1 MKKTFVLHINGFPG
15 TGKLTIAKEIAKWE
29 NTHLIDNH
37 MLNNPVFALVRTD
50 GKSKIPSEAWDS
62 IRSIRKIVLD
72 GMVSFSKPSLNFVF
86 TNALCQEDK
95 EEIKIFQQ
103 IQNAAIKRGS
113 VHIPVILKCDLKE
126 NQRRIVNL
134 DREKNM
140 KMRDEEGLAEIHETC
155 TLVGTDQKNALLL
168 DVTCLSASEAAKKIL
183 THKEQVLNFSN
194 I

>member
-1 MKKTFVLHINGFPG
+1 MGKTFVLHINGFPG
-15 TGKLTIAKEIAKWE
+15 TGKLTVAKEIAKWE

-50 GKSKIPSEAWDS
+50 GKSEIPSEAWDA

-72 GMVSFSKPSLNFVF
+72 GMVAFSKPNLNFVF
-86 TNALCQEDK
+86 TNALCQEDP
-95 EEIKIFQQ
+95 EDFEIFKQ
-103 IQNAAIKRGS
+103 IQNAAIQRGS
-113 VHIPVILKCDLKE
+113 VHIPVILQCDLKE
-126 NQRRIVNL
+126 NQRRIVNI

-140 KMRDEEGLAEIHETC
+140 KMRDEHGLAELHEKF
-155 TLVGTDQKNALLL
+155 TLAGTDQKNALLL
-168 DVTCLSASEAAKKIL
+168 DVTNLSANEVAQKVL